1 MSGADTCRVTVV
13 GPRRRV
19 DLALPT
25 RIPFA
30 ELFPSVA
37 DYAGLDADA
46 ARQAPAGWVL
56 QRLGQAPFS
65 LETTPLQAGLHD
77 GELIYLRPR
86 EEQLPELAFDD
97 IADVIASGIGD
108 RPDRWGP
115 RETRRTALGAA
126 ALALTGGAAALL
138 LSGPPWTNAA
148 VAAGIVT
155 VLLLAG
161 AAAASRVAGD
171 AGAAVVLGYLALPY
185 AFLGGLLGA
194 AGQASLA
201 HLGALEL
208 LSGFAA
214 ALLAAA
220 LAAVAV
226 RGESEEGTGRRA
238 GGGGAGLFLG
248 AAGAALLGT
257 GGAWLDYAFG
267 SVGLTGAA
275 ALMAALALGL
285 TTLIPAVAFR
295 IGRLMLPPVPRDA
308 GELRRD
314 TLTVQGSEVLAR
326 TAAADRVVTGM
337 VSGIGLVGGAAAAAL
352 ALGHGWLPRLTCAVL
367 GCALLLRSRVFR
379 GRAQRLWL
387 QVPGYGA
394 LVLLAV
400 AAGHGKMIAVTLVPL
415 AAGAAILIVAGTW
428 LAGHRPSPFWGRAA
442 EIVDMM
448 LVIALVP
455 LALGVAGVFTDIR
468 GLSG

>member
-1 MSGADTCRVTVV
+1 MSVASGADTCRVTVV

-30 ELFPSVA
+30 ELFPAVA

-46 ARQAPAGWVL
+46 VRQAPAGWVL
-56 QRLGQAPFS
+56 QRLGQAPFP

-97 IADVIASGIGD
+97 VADVIASGIGD

-115 RETRRTALGAA
+115 GETRRTALGAA

-161 AAAASRVAGD
+161 AAVASRVAGD
-171 AGAAVVLGYLALPY
+171 AGAATVLGYLALPY
-185 AFLGGLLGA
+185 AFLGGVLGA

-214 ALLAAA
+214 ALLTAA

-226 RGESEEGTGRRA
+226 KGEP
-238 GGGGAGLFLG
+238 GGGLFLG
-248 AAGAALLGT
+248 AAGAALLGA

-275 ALMAALALGL
+275 ALTAALALGL

-337 VSGIGLVGGAAAAAL
+337 VSGIGLAGGAAAIAL

-367 GCALLLRSRVFR
+367 GCALLLRSRVFH

-387 QVPGYGA
+387 QVPGYGG

-428 LAGHRPSPFWGRAA
+428 LATHRPSPFWGRAA
-442 EIVDMM
+442 EIVDMA